1 MIEFVESGLGKTID
15 ISAKFSAASRRRKR
29 RGVVGP
35 G

>member
-1 MIEFVESGLGKTID
+1 VETRRADWAID
-15 ISAKFSAASRRRKR
+15 ISAKSSAASRRRKR